1 MEFIEPD
8 AAYSPSLSVGQ
19 DNGFANELSLGLIK
33 FNEDCERPRL
43 RVSHG
48 LDFDRIG
55 TANQS
60 QKNARNLRQQL
71 GNLARSAADRR

>member
-1 MEFIEPD
+1 MEFVEPN

-19 DNGFANELSLGLIK
+19 DDGFANKLSLGLIK

-55 TANQS
+55 TAN
-60 QKNARNLRQQL
+60 
-71 GNLARSAADRR
+71 